1 LSLLERWFLVTNI
14 SVIDDYHRS
23 IIQHR
28 PFAQVFAIG
37 IAPVQDEV
45 EEDVVADD
53 GETKAKVVR
62 RPKAAKPEGTEGV
75 ETK

>member
-1 LSLLERWFLVTNI
+1 MTNI

-28 PFAQVFAIG
+28 PFAQVFAVG
-37 IAPVQDEV
+37 IAPPQDEV
-45 EEDVVADD
+45 EEEVVEDE

-62 RPKAAKPEGTEGV
+62 RPKAEKPEATEGV